1 MSARVVYWNNI
12 PAPYM
17 VERFNALAARGNLDF
32 EAWFSARTKQGRQ
45 WEVDERTW
53 AFRHRYLPSV
63 DRGTY
68 PFAVPTPLLRR
79 EVAPDVLVSLYAAP
93 TFLLGW
99 ALARTRGARTA
110 FWVERTFDSWVTRRR
125 WKERL
130 KSTIFPRVDAILTTG
145 DDGRDFALRYG
156 AQRERVHVVPHVVDV
171 NGYARGSALEA
182 GERRDIR
189 DAYELR
195 GVTFA
200 YVGRFLPG
208 KGLDY
213 LLEAFSRLRRDS
225 AMPVTLLLVGAGDGE
240 EALRARCVDSD
251 MSNVVFAG
259 YHDSDFLPALYAAAD
274 VFVFPTLGDSF
285 GLVVSE
291 AMACGLPV
299 IATTASGEIAGRVTE
314 GVNGFLVPPADSGA
328 LLERMSLLACD
339 PELRRRMGEASRER
353 VAGQTP
359 DLWAAAFEQAI
370 ATILEMPRVHDAR
383 AGRRYRALGAFGK
396 HTS

>member
-32 EAWFSARTKQGRQ
+32 EAWFSARTKQGRL
-45 WEVDERTW
+45 WEVDEQTW

-79 EVAPDVLVSLYAAP
+79 ELAPDVLVSLYAAP
-93 TFLLGW
+93 AFLLGW
-99 ALARTRGARTA
+99 ALARRRGARTA
-110 FWVERTFDSWVTRRR
+110 FWVERTFDTWVTRRP

-130 KSTIFPRVDAILTTG
+130 KSTIFPKVDAILTAG
-145 DDGRDFALRYG
+145 ADGRDFALRYG
-156 AQRERVHVVPHVVDV
+156 AQGQRIFVVPHVVDIE
-171 NGYARGSALEA
+171 GFARGSALGAE
-182 GERRDIR
+182 ERRRVR
-189 DAYELR
+189 DAYGLH

-213 LLEAFSRLRRDS
+213 LLDAFSRLRRDS
-225 AMPVTLLLVGAGDGE
+225 AMPVTLLLVGAGDDE
-240 EALRARCVDSD
+240 DALRARCIDSD
-251 MSNVVFAG
+251 VTSVVFAG
-259 YHDSDFLPALYAAAD
+259 YHKSDSLPALYGAAD

-299 IATTASGEIAGRVTE
+299 IATTASGEIAGRVAE
-314 GVNGFLVPPADSGA
+314 GVNGFLVPPADSDA
-328 LLERMSLLACD
+328 LLERMSRLARD
-339 PELRRRMGEASRER
+339 PELRARMGAASTER

-359 DLWAAAFEQAI
+359 DLWAASFEQAI
-370 ATILEMPRVHDAR
+370 ATILEMPRVRDAR
-383 AGRRYRALGAFGK
+383 AGHRDRALRAFGK
-396 HTS
+396 HAP